1 MRRREFLKLAAIA
14 VVSTAVP
21 MVAFASGKP
30 KPVEAIT
37 FDQIE
42 EVRRMFEAAD
52 VPEPYHVVV
61 HPETMK
67 RIKSVSHFDGVRYEG
82 FSWIECDEIMK

>member
-1 MRRREFLKLAAIA
+1 MRRREFLRLAAFVTVA
-14 VVSTAVP
+14 AAVP

-30 KPVEAIT
+30 KSVEAIT

-42 EVRRMFEAAD
+42 EVRRMFDAAD
-52 VPEPYHVVV
+52 VPDPYLVV

-67 RIKSVSHFDGVRYEG
+67 RIKSVSHFDGIRYEG
-82 FSWIECDEIMK
+82 FTWIECDEIIK